1 MSGSLELKN
10 ANVTW
15 FLSIDEND
23 LPAEIRS
30 HKKMM
35 YRSIKIDGNEIEFSD
50 GFTELHTKVYR
61 EILKGNGLGIS
72 DARPSIEAVYNIR
85 FSKVIK

>member
-1 MSGSLELKN
+1 MSGIMELDK
-10 ANVTW
+10 ANVEW

-23 LPAEIRS
+23 LSNELRNKNIS
-30 HKKMM
+30 N

-50 GFTELHTKVYR
+50 GFTNLHTKVYQ

-72 DARPSIEAVYNIR
+72 DARPSIEAVHKIR
-85 FSKVIK
+85 FS